1 MLNYN
6 VQMRPREHKNA
17 RRGCSSLSESSP
29 CECQESAEG
38 VKLTCSAVS
47 QVKQINNPFR
57 IFRKCLKPAFF
68 AFFLRNS
75 QTFYFFLYNIKFHHF
90 LVFISGFPKK
100 CQNRNFW
107 RQTFLI
113 NLPWS
118 RVSLKYIKIK
128 TNQVKTIQE

>member
-1 MLNYN
+1 
-6 VQMRPREHKNA
+6 MRPREHKNA

-47 QVKQINNPFR
+47 QVKEINNPFR

-75 QTFYFFLYNIKFHHF
+75 QTFYFFFVQHKISPIFGLHFWFSKKMLESKFLEANF
-90 LVFISGFPKK
+90 FDKPSLESGEFEIYK
-100 CQNRNFW
+100 N
-107 RQTFLI
+107 
-113 NLPWS
+113 
-118 RVSLKYIKIK
+118 
-128 TNQVKTIQE
+128 